1 MEEGSGELE
10 LEKGEYLES
19 DCKEGLIIY
28 PATKAACFELYAL
41 HLDSL
46 CLDQVLKSK
55 ISKVSSKDPTS
66 FEAHTTLRE
75 CCMIIKDEENLQDD
89 FTRNTNVKFESTFQL
104 SIGAFCAQHWSM
116 VSPWTLRQGQWNKLP
131 SEY

>member
-1 MEEGSGELE
+1 MEEGRGEIE

-19 DCKEGLIIY
+19 NCEEVLIIY
-28 PATKAACFELYAL
+28 PVTNAACFELYAL

-46 CLDQVLKSK
+46 CLDHVPKSK

-75 CCMIIKDEENLQDD
+75 CCMIIEDD
-89 FTRNTNVKFESTFQL
+89 
-104 SIGAFCAQHWSM
+104 
-116 VSPWTLRQGQWNKLP
+116 
-131 SEY
+131 